1 MSSLSASVPG
11 TLMLLGE
18 HAVLDGR
25 LALAA
30 ALDARLSVTLIPHD
44 APTITIHSTLGTF
57 ECNLA
62 DLSDPSLINLGGHNF
77 RFITTSL
84 RLYASQV
91 PSGFTLE
98 VEANFPETI
107 GFGSSAAVTV
117 ATHLAMR
124 RFCDIAADPTTLF
137 KVCLETVRNV
147 QGMGSGT
154 DLAACIHGGVVAYR
168 AHPFEWTPLTM
179 SHPITVVYSGH
190 KRPTPEVIRHVNE
203 EKAKRP
209 DAFDAIYDAIEQ
221 SVLAAIEAIRNHDWP
236 TLGRLFNDNQ
246 QYMCDMG
253 VCNDDLETI
262 VTYLQNQ
269 PGILGAKISGSGL
282 GDCAVGLGTADISA
296 LPYASIPSR
305 ISEQG
310 ATLEEG

>member
-1 MSSLSASVPG
+1 MSLLSASAPG

-30 ALDARLSVTLIPHD
+30 AVDARLKVTLVPHD
-44 APTITIHSTLGTF
+44 THAITIHSTLGTC
-57 ECNLA
+57 ECTLT
-62 DLSDPSLINLGGHNF
+62 DLGAASSTRLGGHAF
-77 RFITTSL
+77 RFIIMSL
-84 RLYASQV
+84 RQYASQL
-91 PSGFTLE
+91 PSGFRLE
-98 VEANFPETI
+98 VETDFSDTI

-117 ATHLAMR
+117 ATHLVLR
-124 RFCDIAADPTTLF
+124 HFCNLPTDPTTLF
-137 KVCLETVRNV
+137 RICLDSVRNV

-190 KRPTPEVIRHVNE
+190 KTPTPEVIRYVHE
-203 EKAKRP
+203 EKTKRP
-209 DAFDAIYDAIEQ
+209 EAFVAIYDAIEQ
-221 SVLAAIEAIRNHDWP
+221 SVLAAIEAIRNHDGLA
-236 TLGRLFNDNQ
+236 LGQLLNENQ
-246 QYMCDMG
+246 RYMCDMG
-253 VCNDDLETI
+253 VCDDDLETI

-269 PGILGAKISGSGL
+269 PGIFGAKISGSGL
-282 GDCAVGLGTADISA
+282 GDCAVGLGTADVSA

-305 ISEQG
+305 ICEQG
-310 ATLEEG
+310 ATLDEG